1 MAGVIKMVL
10 AMQHGVLPQTL
21 NVDEPSSHVD
31 WSAGDVKLL
40 TELTEWPETGRPRR
54 AGVSSFGLSGTNA
67 HVVLEQAPDTVAE
80 DALAAPSAA
89 LPAVP
94 WVVSARSPEALKAQA
109 RRLASLVRARPDL
122 DPRDVGLS
130 LATTRSVFEHRA
142 VVIGPDCSA
151 LADGAEAVA
160 AGESGLGVVVGAA
173 RTDGK
178 SAFLFAGQGA
188 QRAGMGRELYDAFPV
203 FADAFDAVCA
213 AMDGE
218 LDQPLRE
225 VVFGD
230 DDEVL
235 GRTEFTQP
243 ALFAV
248 EVALFR
254 LVESWGIRPDF
265 LVGHSIGELA
275 AAYVAGVW
283 SLADACKVVAARGRL
298 MQALP
303 SGGAMVALQASE
315 DEVLP
320 LLAGLEDRA
329 GIAALN
335 GPAATV
341 VAGESAVVDQ
351 VADAV
356 KALGRKVSRLRVS
369 HAFHSPLMEP
379 MLADFRAVLESVE
392 FGQPSLAVVS
402 NVTGRAATAA
412 ELGSVDYWV
421 GHVRQPVRFA
431 DGLSWLASQRA
442 TRFLEIGP
450 DGTLTA
456 MAQGTLVSQD
466 TLTVPALRKDRP
478 EAEALLTALARV
490 HVHGGGV
497 DWAEV
502 FRGSGGRRVELPT
515 YAFQRERYWPVPA
528 PVSSNSG
535 SGMDAGF
542 WDVVERGDV
551 DALAGQLGLGEG
563 ALDDVVP
570 ALSSWWRGQR
580 EQSVVDRWRY
590 RVAWQLAQVKSESDR
605 LTGRW
610 LALVSEASLTDATA
624 VEALREL
631 ADSVELVVCHPGA
644 DRGELA
650 GVLREAA
657 TSGPVDGVVSLLA
670 FPGGGGDASAD
681 GGPTAVPA
689 GVSSTVALVQALG
702 DAELSAR
709 LWVLTRGAV
718 ATAGSDGAPDPDQA
732 AVWGLGRVA
741 ALEHPDRWGGL
752 VDLPG
757 GLDGWAAGWLVSL
770 LADGSEDQVALRSS
784 GVFARRLVHAPA
796 APVTADD
803 AWVLGGSVLVTG
815 GTGALGARV
824 ARWAIE
830 RGAQHVVLTSRRG
843 SDAPGAVELEAEL
856 AALGA
861 RVTVEACDVADRD
874 AVARLLDEHTID
886 AVFHAAGVADVTP
899 FAELD
904 GKRLEEVLT
913 AKVLGAVHLD
923 ELTEGL
929 ELSAFVVFS
938 SIAGVWGSGGQPA
951 YAAANAHL
959 DALVESRRARGLAG
973 TAVAWGPWAESG
985 MAAGAEA
992 EEQLRRRGL
1001 PALPPA
1007 NALLALQRALE
1018 GGDGTVTVADVD
1030 WERFAPAFTSR
1041 RPSPLL
1047 SGLEEVRRALEA
1059 DVPRSGES
1067 AGAGLAEELA
1077 ELSAEERSLTL
1088 VNLVRGRAAEVLGF
1102 AGRDGVEATRA
1113 FKDMGLDSLT
1123 ALELRNALS
1132 GATGLSLPSTLVF
1145 DYPTPAAL
1153 ADYLDGR
1160 MGGEEAETGAALL
1173 ADLERTA
1180 ARIGKASLDHDV
1192 RVLLKARLKNLLT
1205 AMDEVVDEDSK
1216 AAVTEQ
1222 LDEATDDE
1230 LFDFINTQLGRS

>member
-1 MAGVIKMVL
+1 M
-10 AMQHGVLPQTL
+10 
-21 NVDEPSSHVD
+21 
-31 WSAGDVKLL
+31 
-40 TELTEWPETGRPRR
+40 
-54 AGVSSFGLSGTNA
+54 
-67 HVVLEQAPDTVAE
+67 
-80 DALAAPSAA
+80 
-89 LPAVP
+89 
-94 WVVSARSPEALKAQA
+94 
-109 RRLASLVRARPDL
+109 
-122 DPRDVGLS
+122 
-130 LATTRSVFEHRA
+130 
-142 VVIGPDCSA
+142 
-151 LADGAEAVA
+151 
-160 AGESGLGVVVGAA
+160 
-173 RTDGK
+173 
-178 SAFLFAGQGA
+178 
-188 QRAGMGRELYDAFPV
+188 
-203 FADAFDAVCA
+203 
-213 AMDGE
+213 
-218 LDQPLRE
+218 
-225 VVFGD
+225 
-230 DDEVL
+230 
-235 GRTEFTQP
+235 
-243 ALFAV
+243 
-248 EVALFR
+248 
-254 LVESWGIRPDF
+254 IRPDF

-275 AAYVAGVW
+275 AAHVAGVL

-431 DGLSWLASQRA
+431 DGLSWLAEHQA

-456 MAQGTLVSQD
+456 MAQGSLNPDEV
-466 TLTVPALRKDRP
+466 LTVPVLRKDRP

-490 HVHGGGV
+490 HVHGV
-497 DWAEV
+497 RIDWTALLP
-502 FRGSGGRRVELPT
+502 GTRRVELPT

-580 EQSVVDRWRY
+580 EQSVVDGWRY
-590 RVAWQLAQVKSESDR
+590 RVNWQPVEAASNGSR
-605 LTGRW
+605 LSGRW
-610 LALVSEASLTDATA
+610 LAVVPAGSGLDA
-624 VEALREL
+624 LSGL
-631 ADSVELVVCHPGA
+631 ADGLQPVECRPGA
-644 DRGELA
+644 GRDELA
-650 GVLREAA
+650 GLLRDAA
-657 TSGPVDGVVSLLA
+657 AAGSVDGVVSLLA
-670 FPGGGGDASAD
+670 LPVDGDVAVD
-681 GGPTAVPA
+681 GVPA
-689 GVSSTVALVQALG
+689 GVLSTAALVQALG
-702 DAELSAR
+702 DAEVSAR

-718 ATAGSDGAPDPDQA
+718 VTAGSEGAPDAGQA

-757 GLDGWAAGWLVSL
+757 VLDGRAVARLASL

-803 AWVLGGSVLVTG
+803 AWVPGGSVLVTG

-824 ARWAIE
+824 ARWAVE

-843 SDAPGAVELEAEL
+843 ADASGAVELEAEL

-861 RVTVEACDVADRD
+861 RVTIAACDVADRD

-886 AVFHAAGVADVTP
+886 AVFHTAGVLDVDVIDELTP
-899 FAELD
+899 ESFGPVMA
-904 GKRLEEVLT
+904 

-923 ELTEGL
+923 ELTQDL
-929 ELSAFVVFS
+929 DLSAFVVFS
-938 SIAGVWGSGGQPA
+938 SIAGVWGSGGQAA
-951 YAAANAHL
+951 YAAANASL

-973 TAVAWGPWAESG
+973 TAVAWGPWGESG
-985 MAAGAEA
+985 MAADEGALEL
-992 EEQLRRRGL
+992 LRRRGL
-1001 PALPPA
+1001 MALEPDT
-1007 NALLALQRALE
+1007 ALLALARVLE
-1018 GGDGTVTVADVD
+1018 LGDASVAVADVD
-1030 WERFAPAFTSR
+1030 WARFAPAFTSG
-1041 RPSPLL
+1041 RPAPLL
-1047 SGLEEVRRALEA
+1047 AGLPEAAESSVAGTAGDSGSAGSELRQRLAGLTGEERDKALLDLVRRRAAAVLGHA
-1059 DVPRSGES
+1059 DAS
-1067 AGAGLAEELA
+1067 A
-1077 ELSAEERSLTL
+1077 
-1088 VNLVRGRAAEVLGF
+1088 VQPGRAFRELGF
-1102 AGRDGVEATRA
+1102 
-1113 FKDMGLDSLT
+1113 DSLT
-1123 ALELRNALS
+1123 AVELRNELDLGDGLWLCRPPWSSTTPPRPTSPPTCGTRCSAPS
-1132 GATGLSLPSTLVF
+1132 ATS
-1145 DYPTPAAL
+1145 
-1153 ADYLDGR
+1153 R
-1160 MGGEEAETGAALL
+1160 
-1173 ADLERTA
+1173 
-1180 ARIGKASLDHDV
+1180 
-1192 RVLLKARLKNLLT
+1192 
-1205 AMDEVVDEDSK
+1205 
-1216 AAVTEQ
+1216 
-1222 LDEATDDE
+1222 
-1230 LFDFINTQLGRS
+1230 